1 MYTRLSLVTW
11 VRNTVQCE
19 EGAAYG
25 SITMSDTITLPSGL
39 QYKDEVVGTG
49 AAPVSGKQVTVH
61 YTGTL
66 TNGVK
71 FDSSRD
77 RNEPFTFVIGVGQVI
92 KGWDDGVMSMHVGGR
107 RLLTIP
113 YHLAYGE
120 RGYPGVIPPKA
131 TLIFDVELISVQG

>member
-1 MYTRLSLVTW
+1 MAE
-11 VRNTVQCE
+11 TV
-19 EGAAYG
+19 
-25 SITMSDTITLPSGL
+25 TLPSGL
-39 QYKDEVVGTG
+39 QYRDDVVGTG
-49 AAPVSGKQVTVH
+49 ASPVKGKQVTVH

-66 TNGVK
+66 TNGTK

-77 RNEPFTFVIGVGQVI
+77 RNEPFTFNIGVGQVI
-92 KGWDDGVMSMHVGGR
+92 KGWDDGVMDMKVGGR
-107 RLLTIP
+107 RMLTIP

>member
-1 MYTRLSLVTW
+1 MTEYSTIEQYRYSYKEED
-11 VRNTVQCE
+11 TV
-19 EGAAYG
+19 A
-25 SITMSDTITLPSGL
+25 DTVTLPSGL
-39 QYKDEVVGTG
+39 QYRDDVVGTG
-49 AAPVSGKQVTVH
+49 ASPVKGKQVTVH

-66 TNGVK
+66 TNGTK

-92 KGWDDGVMSMHVGGR
+92 KGWDDGVMEMKVGGR
-107 RLLTIP
+107 RVLTIP

>member
-1 MYTRLSLVTW
+1 MTEYSTIEKYRYSYEEEDIVAD
-11 VRNTVQCE
+11 TV
-19 EGAAYG
+19 
-25 SITMSDTITLPSGL
+25 TLPSGL
-39 QYKDEVVGTG
+39 QYRDDVVGTG
-49 AAPVSGKQVTVH
+49 ASPVKGKQVTVH

-66 TNGVK
+66 TNGTK

-77 RNEPFTFVIGVGQVI
+77 RNEPFTFIIGVGQVI
-92 KGWDDGVMSMHVGGR
+92 KGWDDGVMEMKVGGR
-107 RLLTIP
+107 RMLTIP

>member
-1 MYTRLSLVTW
+1 LYAQEDIVAE
-11 VRNTVQCE
+11 TV
-19 EGAAYG
+19 
-25 SITMSDTITLPSGL
+25 TLPSGL
-39 QYKDEVVGTG
+39 QYRDDVVGTG
-49 AAPVSGKQVTVH
+49 ASPVKGKQVTVH

-66 TNGVK
+66 TNGTK

-77 RNEPFTFVIGVGQVI
+77 RNEPFTFNIGVGQVI
-92 KGWDDGVMSMHVGGR
+92 KGWDDGVMDMKVGGR
-107 RLLTIP
+107 RMLTIP